1 MRLPRFLNY
10 KQMNNK
16 LYFTFFITLSFI
28 GNIIAQIQTTDLPQ
42 PGFETR
48 IEKYVNE
55 IKLIDTYEHLITEEE
70 RIQKADQLDFT
81 GMLNGLTISYKYL
94 QKLK

>member
-1 MRLPRFLNY
+1 MI
-10 KQMNNK
+10 NK
-16 LYFTFFITLSFI
+16 LFSTFFIKLSFI
-28 GNIIAQIQTTDLPQ
+28 SNIIAQIQTTDLPK

-55 IKLIDTYEHLITEEE
+55 IRLIDTHEHLIKEEE

-81 GMLNGLTISYKYL
+81 GMLNALTISYKYL